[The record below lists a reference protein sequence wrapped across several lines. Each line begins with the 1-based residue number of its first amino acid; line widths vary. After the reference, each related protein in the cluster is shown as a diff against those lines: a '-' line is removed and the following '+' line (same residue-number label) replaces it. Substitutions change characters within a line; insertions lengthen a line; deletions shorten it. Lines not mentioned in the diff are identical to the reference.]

1 MDQPVARHLQRA
13 QRYIDEGQYAA
24 ASVVLV
30 DYAEFTDT
38 ERLLRRVCAFCA
50 LPYEAQCL
58 DASLGAEIV
67 ATPAAGK
74 CVRRCV
80 RGWRG
85 GPIANT
91 WTCYATAWRRGRT
104 FRSVCKT
111 GHPAA

>member
-1 MDQPVARHLQRA
+1 MDQPVARHLQRS

-67 ATPAAGK
+67 ATPSSQQVREPVRPRMGAWQPYREYLGVLRDGLAA
-74 CVRRCV
+74 
-80 RGWRG
+80 W
-85 GPIANT
+85 PH
-91 WTCYATAWRRGRT
+91 
-104 FRSVCKT
+104 F
-111 GHPAA
+111 